1 LGAAERRKGRENMT
15 APEREMIRWGKLL
28 FERRLISG
36 WGGNLSC
43 RVGRKEFLITGQHA
57 PLGFL
62 TSKDLVRIDHA
73 GKPTRE
79 KQRASSETPLHLAVY
94 KGTDAQAIVHVHP
107 PMVLAFSL
115 THESFVPISFE
126 EKYTIGE
133 VPIIP
138 QDTPT
143 VTKPEQ
149 VVEELKYHPVVIIK
163 GHGTV
168 AIGQNFQ
175 DALLFTDLLEEAVH
189 CQFFKD
195 GASVTLAKETGP
207 ERAPTGTAALLAEGK
222 PYALFSQE
230 HMTELVKRAN
240 HDSEFRRHGSE
251 TSLSTS
257 LTLHLEETDVSW
269 TVKFDAGEITELNRG
284 ATGEFMIS
292 GKEEWWRAVFSNRID
307 PFLATQQGKL
317 TLERGELAQ
326 LSRWYKP
333 FQRAFS
339 IWQTIP
345 AQ

>member
-1 LGAAERRKGRENMT
+1 MTMIKLEHEMMDWGR
-15 APEREMIRWGKLL
+15 LL

-43 RVGRKEFLITGQHA
+43 RLGKNRYLITGQHA

-62 TSKDLVRIDHA
+62 TPKDLVQVDQHGIPLVKNR
-73 GKPTRE
+73 K
-79 KQRASSETPLHLAVY
+79 ASSETPMHMAVY
-94 KGTDAQAIVHVHP
+94 AGTDAQAIVHVHP

-115 THESFVPISFE
+115 DHDSFQPVSFE

-143 VTKPEQ
+143 VTRPEK

-168 AIGQNFQ
+168 AIGKNLQEAF
-175 DALLFTDLLEEAVH
+175 LFTDLLEEAVH
-189 CQFFKD
+189 CQFMKQGIGGD
-195 GASVTLAKETGP
+195 RPAQIATSPSKNGQ
-207 ERAPTGTAALLAEGK
+207 APAPAVGGMSY
-222 PYALFSQE
+222 PLFSKE
-230 HMTELVKRAN
+230 HMTALVESAN
-240 HDSEFRRHGSE
+240 RDADFRKYGGE
-251 TSLSTS
+251 THLSTS
-257 LTLHLEETDVSW
+257 LTLHMEENNTSW
-269 TVKFDAGEITELNRG
+269 TVEFVNGEIAHLEQKDAGDFL
-284 ATGEFMIS
+284 IS
-292 GKEEWWRAVFSNRID
+292 GRAEWWSAVFSNRID
-307 PFLATQQGKL
+307 AFLATQQGKL
-317 TLERGELAQ
+317 KLKRGELAQ

-345 AQ
+345 VH